1 MRKGFVWLFM
11 LTAAG
16 AAVADLSSKVA
27 WDIECQKPAAYA
39 LQLTAGEST
48 EWIARYKVQ
57 NRPLSLTNATRVAF
71 LFRASGSTNVPYEL
85 AGSVENATNGKI
97 RISWP
102 ASNVVAAGQY
112 DYRILVAGVSK
123 ANMRGYGTLTVDAGF
138 GTVTGSAP
146 PYVQLITS
154 NSVMAMIDQSWDREI
169 VDVIARGHATES
181 SNTVHGGFM
190 ATIWTKAT
198 NAWDMAASAFG
209 WGNHADAGYAS
220 TNSLGN
226 YLPTAGGIMTGPIA
240 FQEAAEYPYIMQ
252 SKGIALGQIPDAE
265 LQYPFLLLNED
276 YARLFQGFGSLNVSG
291 HTLSFSYED
300 GPVPFNY
307 ALIKNGPN
315 GSVIASNEFL
325 FSDGKPVVTGPL
337 AIVTNAV
344 WRNPDW
350 FQLSWTENP
359 TNMPDSISYK
369 TNLDQVVEHHGFNHT
384 RYDRVAQIS
393 QQHSFFDLDFA
404 VIPTNLATVSSN
416 GYITHLADGVV
427 TASVTAATF
436 GRTNVLFM
444 RTEGMA
450 IDRYWGACAGTL
462 RATVISNVAANVT
475 NTSTATFSTYTPPT
489 FIRNTNLW
497 VKPAPVCIAAWNSRS
512 GHLGGGILITPK
524 HAITA
529 IHASFRPQVGDAVT
543 YVDETNGVWLTS
555 VAAEVN
561 LAADIGLIRFTT
573 NVPVRVAKFL
583 ADPDGILPTGIR
595 ELPLA
600 LGEVHFGTH
609 EFQLVVG
616 GSESWGQR
624 GYFGIS
630 WWKAAEQTFWR
641 ALFKHFP
648 VVGDSSQ
655 PVIFSTGRDFVA
667 LFALLSPTTGPNL
680 HSYLTEIQATISGW
694 GDTNTISYLDV
705 TPYTEF

>member
-1 MRKGFVWLFM
+1 MRKVFVGSCMFII
-11 LTAAG
+11 AA
-16 AAVADLSSKVA
+16 AAVADLAPQVV
-27 WDIECQKPAAYA
+27 WDIECQKPAPYA
-39 LQLTAGEST
+39 LQLTAGESMD
-48 EWIARYKVQ
+48 WVARYKIQ
-57 NRPLSLTNATRVAF
+57 ERPLSLTNATRVAF
-71 LFRASGSTNVPYEL
+71 LFRTSGTTNVPYEL
-85 AGSVENATNGKI
+85 PGYVANATNGKI
-97 RISWP
+97 RITWP
-102 ASNVVAAGQY
+102 SSNVVAAGQY

-138 GTVTGSAP
+138 GTTTGSAP

-154 NSVMAMIDQSWDREI
+154 NMIAGMIAQSWNPDTVTGAVVRVEADP
-169 VDVIARGHATES
+169 VALPIA
-181 SNTVHGGFM
+181 
-190 ATIWTKAT
+190 I
-198 NAWDMAASAFG
+198 AAS
-209 WGNHADAGYAS
+209 NLAS
-220 TNSLGN
+220 TALQ
-226 YLPTAGGIMTGPIA
+226 PISTNNFLSTMPA
-240 FQEAAEYPYIMQ
+240 LQDVLTQ
-252 SKGIALGQIPDAE
+252 SA
-265 LQYPFLLLNED
+265 
-276 YARLFQGFGSLNVSG
+276 
-291 HTLSFSYED
+291 
-300 GPVPFNY
+300 
-307 ALIKNGPN
+307 
-315 GSVIASNEFL
+315 IASNENLALIDYVNGRAVGINRTHPNITGSGIYGQYSLSFRL
-325 FSDGKPVVTGPL
+325 GMADSDGRTLLEVSTSTLGPGSGVGADTDVLYGNGRGWHPVNDLTAVKIADTNGWETGPHL
-337 AIVTNAV
+337 KSAA

-350 FQLSWTENP
+350 FQLSWIENP
-359 TNMPDSISYK
+359 TNVPDSISYR
-369 TNLDQVVEHHGFNHT
+369 TNLDQIIEHHGFNNT

-393 QQHSFFDLDFA
+393 EQHSFFDLAFH
-404 VIPTNLATVSSN
+404 VVPTNYASVSSN
-416 GYITHLADGVV
+416 GYLTHLADGVV

-436 GRTNVLFM
+436 GRTNTLFM

-450 IDRYWGACAGTL
+450 IDRYWGASAGSL
-462 RATVISNVAANVT
+462 RSAIISNVAANVT
-475 NTSTATFSTYTPPT
+475 NTSTATFSTYTPPA

-497 VKPAPVCIAAWNSRS
+497 VNPAPVCIAAWNSRS

-529 IHASFRPQVGDAVT
+529 IHASFRPQVGDVVK
-543 YVDETNGVWLTS
+543 YVDETNGVWITS

-561 LAADIGLIRFTT
+561 VAADIGLIRFTT

-583 ADPDGILPTGIR
+583 ADPAGTLPTGIR

-624 GYFGIS
+624 GFNGIS

-655 PVIFSTGRDFVA
+655 PVLFSTGRDFVA

-680 HSYLTEIQATISGW
+680 HSYLPEIQATISGW

-705 TPYTEF
+705 TPYTEY